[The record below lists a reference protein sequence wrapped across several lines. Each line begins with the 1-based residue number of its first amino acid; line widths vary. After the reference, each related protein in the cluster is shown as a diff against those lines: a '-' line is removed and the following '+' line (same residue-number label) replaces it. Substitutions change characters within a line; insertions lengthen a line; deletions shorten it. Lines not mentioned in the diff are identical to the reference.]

1 MYYRIGKN
9 WKYEK
14 KLSFNLQLVLKLTA
28 KLTFK
33 IDFANKSLF
42 QFTVSF
48 HSLMQFGQEWSCL
61 N

>member
-1 MYYRIGKN
+1 MARMYYRIGKN

-28 KLTFK
+28 KLTFT

-48 HSLMQFGQEWSCL
+48 HSLMQFGQE
-61 N
+61 